1 MPQITVNTGMDTKP
15 VWNGIRDMNKALHSL
30 RSYVSQAGKEM
41 NASVVGYAR
50 AMRANADASR
60 EVDARVRE
68 LEAEW
73 KRLND
78 EAEKLADLKIDTKEY
93 ADLNKEIDGATKK
106 LQRLQETQQRLRDL
120 GKDAV
125 PTQEYAQVLKNIE
138 KVGKQGKDL
147 RAEYDKQ
154 DNALQATIQQR
165 KDLETQRN
173 GQLSIR
179 EIKRLD
185 AEIANADAQIIKYDQ
200 SLDKMHDTLVD
211 LMKQYKSLTAQKKQL
226 EATGGDI
233 LETNA
238 MRSNQYDIKKTTESL
253 KDLQLQKKQ
262 MEQDGT
268 AFVYGD
274 ETKEFADLVKRG
286 EEVSKEAREI
296 TQKAQETTKPLHI
309 KEWEQMPTMTH
320 AIAEGFAR
328 VQYAGQMAGH
338 AIAHPLEAL
347 NRLLPIGLS
356 GLGQLAQKALDVA
369 ASFAKMAVSK
379 VASALRGVAS
389 AAINA
394 AAGFARMVGSSV
406 VSFIRKI
413 GETAKNAAVNL
424 AKLVG
429 RALLNGLKK
438 LGSYAANASRGIL
451 GLGNSARK
459 SNKGLNASFK
469 TILRYAFGVRSMFF
483 LVKRLRSTITEALG
497 NIARIDK
504 PTNKALSSMTTAL
517 NQVKNSLGSAF
528 QPIVTAVAPYVTQL
542 LNLLSSAITKIAE
555 FFAVLTGQ
563 DYVIQATAVQKDY
576 AQSLDKTKKSSK
588 AATKEIKNQLAAF
601 DHLNILSAPAD
612 NGSDSGS
619 STEVDPS
626 KMFKKVSAA
635 SFITDFMREL
645 KAAIEAG
652 DFFGVGT
659 IIAGKLNEAFAK
671 IQSLIKLDNVGDVV
685 TRYVDTV
692 ADIFNGLIDPDKG
705 VDFNLIGTTVAEGA
719 NTVVNALNRLADDIH
734 WGDIGVAIA
743 SGLNGMIER
752 FNFKYAGNLLA
763 KRVNIIADT
772 LYNFFKNFKW
782 AQAAYEFVSG
792 LNEWIGNIKWGY
804 IGKTIAKG
812 MEGALEWLKTAVAE
826 FEWGDTGDNFAT
838 MLNEFFANED
848 LWKDAGETI
857 DTTIKGLA
865 DFGTKFLEAFNA
877 TQVAIDIK
885 TALMKIKWGEIAE
898 SVWENAKL
906 AFQKAGTFLD
916 VLFDD
921 SIDYGKL
928 NRSATDVNSA
938 IYEKMLAKSGSSN
951 ESWASRLGR
960 NISSALTSIFKNK
973 TLFETV
979 GSAFNQML
987 IDVLKFGQGF
997 IDGFK
1002 ADEAADAIK
1011 AALGEI
1017 KWQQIATEAWAT
1029 IKKFFSKA
1037 GSFVDALFT
1046 EDIDY
1051 TRMQI
1056 DPAYAK
1062 KVTDYNSK
1070 SLGGRMGQ
1078 KLAEAINA
1086 GIKTLPVADIS
1097 GAITQALKG
1106 IFDFAGALVSN
1117 FDADEFRTKLE
1128 GVLKGVDWD
1137 DIATRVWLWFKEAAY
1152 KLVKSIPLL
1161 GELISNFE
1169 STSQADEFASWLNN
1183 SLGSAFEEI
1192 ASFGNVKGGLVG
1204 DNFYDGFRKSIIENG
1219 RIKDEF
1225 RQNLEGIFTE
1235 SELAA
1240 IENGTMT
1247 TTQFY
1252 NALLVTGLDSQGFIS
1267 KRFDDIINSIL
1278 GTTSGL
1284 GRTAVESGA
1293 AISDNLFSSY
1303 ILQSLLNQPD
1313 AESAVQGTFNE
1324 IWSALDANG
1333 QGEIIA
1339 LDYFNSFMGVARDSS
1354 GNFTPEFKAIIESMF
1369 GSVEAFEQSGA
1380 TAKEFLEGLVQG
1392 MWDSSGTTSINIAR
1406 VVDWLFSDTNT
1417 KLVLRAEDQGENYIN
1432 ALSTGAENGKEQA
1445 KKGLGAAVNYLL
1457 EYVEDKELE
1466 QGSPSKRAMRS
1477 GKWYM
1482 QGLAEGV
1489 EGEKG
1494 NAQTRIGNAFAEVVD
1509 FNDAAHSIT
1518 TIAINCMNN
1527 LKTTFELG
1535 MQAVAKLNEDQWNH
1549 IEEKAKAKLSNINTD
1564 THTEMK
1570 NVKTAFLQTFNSIK
1584 TSNNQGLSEILSSIM
1599 RTMGQITSTVTTQ
1612 TNTANMVVS
1621 GNFASIRNNIISNL
1635 YNAMNQ
1641 ANGIRWS
1648 DVGVGIINGIQ
1659 AGLNN
1664 GWRWLRDSV
1673 ANLAS
1678 ALLTTAKNAL
1688 GIHSPSRLFRDEVGR
1703 MVGLGMAEGIGDAEP
1718 FILGNIEGMGDA
1730 MADKMSAIANSV
1742 AFRTPAMALGN
1753 VMPYNISAIVNADSQ
1768 SDALVGALTASND
1781 DLSSVIMQ
1789 VVNNATSAIVGAIQ
1803 RYGAGT
1809 GGNTKNLTDS
1819 IIDDINRRAKAQGH
1833 SPIII

>member
-15 VWNGIRDMNKALHSL
+15 VWNGVRDMNKALRSL

-60 EVDARVRE
+60 EVDERVRE
-68 LEAEW
+68 LNGEYSE
-73 KRLND
+73 LVQQID
-78 EAEKLADLKIDTKEY
+78 ELANTQIDTKEY
-93 ADLNKEIDGATKK
+93 ADLKKEIVAAQEGLTK
-106 LQRLQETQQRLRDL
+106 L
-120 GKDAV
+120 
-125 PTQEYAQVLKNIE
+125 I
-138 KVGKQGKDL
+138 
-147 RAEYDKQ
+147 DKQ
-154 DNALQATIQQR
+154 
-165 KDLETQRN
+165 
-173 GQLSIR
+173 
-179 EIKRLD
+179 
-185 AEIANADAQIIKYDQ
+185 
-200 SLDKMHDTLVD
+200 
-211 LMKQYKSLTAQKKQL
+211 KQ
-226 EATGGDI
+226 
-233 LETNA
+233 
-238 MRSNQYDIKKTTESL
+238 L
-253 KDLQLQKKQ
+253 KDLGRDTAPTKEFKDNQSQLSSLYKKRMKLDEDYNNANKQ
-262 MEQDGT
+262 MASANDVYQDKLRQLNSEIARKNQLIDKRDLAYENKDFSGVKDLDKQINASSRKITQYRRELSASERNVDKYAEKMGMIEEKAIQTSEAISRIEAEQERLKKTGSDTQDSEAMRKTKYEAQELTEKLVKLQQQKEAMEKAGT
-268 AFVYGD
+268 ATINGK
-274 ETKEFADLVKRG
+274 ETKEYGDVLKKAA
-286 EEVSKEAREI
+286 ETEKELQEI
-296 TQKAQETTKPLHI
+296 VGKAQKDTKPLHI
-309 KEWEQMPTMTH
+309 KEWEQMPTITH
-320 AIAEGFAR
+320 SIAEGFAR

-424 AKLVG
+424 AQLVG
-429 RALLNGLKK
+429 RTFLSGLKK
-438 LGSYAANASRGIL
+438 LGLYAANASRGIL

-563 DYVIQATAVQKDY
+563 DYVIQATAVQEDY
-576 AQSLDKTKKSSK
+576 AKSLDKTKKSSK
-588 AATKEIKNQLAAF
+588 AATKEVKNQLAAF

-612 NGSDSGS
+612 NGSNSGS
-619 STEVDPS
+619 DTDVDPS

-671 IQSLIKLDNVGDVV
+671 IQSLIKWDTVGDVV

-692 ADIFNGLIDPDKG
+692 ANIFNGLIDPDKG

-734 WGDIGVAIA
+734 WGDIGLAIA

-752 FNFKYAGNLLA
+752 FNFKYAGSLLA

-772 LYNFFKNFKW
+772 LYNFFENFKW

-804 IGKTIAKG
+804 IGKTIASG
-812 MEGALEWLKTAVAE
+812 MEGALEFIKTAVIN
-826 FEWGDTGDNFAT
+826 FKWGATGVKFAV
-838 MLNEFFANED
+838 MLNNFFKNEN
-848 LWKDAGETI
+848 LWKYAGMAI
-857 DTTIKGLA
+857 DGAIKGLA
-865 DFGTKFLEAFNA
+865 DFGTKFLNAFNA

-885 TALMKIKWGEIAE
+885 TALGKIKWREIAE
-898 SVWENAKL
+898 NVWETAKL
-906 AFQKAGTFLD
+906 AFRKAGTFLD

-938 IYEKMLAKSGSSN
+938 IYEKMLAKNGSNN
-951 ESWASRLGR
+951 ESWAARLGR

-979 GSAFNQML
+979 GTTFNQML

-1029 IKKFFSKA
+1029 IKKFFAKA
-1037 GSFVDALFT
+1037 GSFVDALFA
-1046 EDIDY
+1046 EDVDY

-1062 KVTDYNSK
+1062 KIADYNSK
-1070 SLGGRMGQ
+1070 SLGGKMGQ
-1078 KLAEAINA
+1078 KLASAINA
-1086 GIKTLPVADIS
+1086 GIKALPTADI
-1097 GAITQALKG
+1097 GDAIETALNG
-1106 IFDFAGALVSN
+1106 VIDFGTALVEN
-1117 FDADEFRTKLE
+1117 FDAATFTDKVFEVLESVPWLKIAGRMVQLLIESLGQLDEVMHQAVYRLFGFTEDESIEAEIQRWASELWASGAYATYAEAEADAKKIL
-1128 GVLKGVDWD
+1128 GIVDD
-1137 DIATRVWLWFKEAAY
+1137 TAHEAIQISADGATEAA
-1152 KLVKSIPLL
+1152 S
-1161 GELISNFE
+1161 GSM
-1169 STSQADEFASWLNN
+1169 STFILETLARKGDAENA
-1183 SLGSAFEEI
+1183 
-1192 ASFGNVKGGLVG
+1192 VKG
-1204 DNFYDGFRKSIIENG
+1204 
-1219 RIKDEF
+1219 
-1225 RQNLEGIFTE
+1225 T
-1235 SELAA
+1235 
-1240 IENGTMT
+1240 
-1247 TTQFY
+1247 
-1252 NALLVTGLDSQGFIS
+1252 
-1267 KRFDDIINSIL
+1267 FD
-1278 GTTSGL
+1278 
-1284 GRTAVESGA
+1284 
-1293 AISDNLFSSY
+1293 
-1303 ILQSLLNQPD
+1303 
-1313 AESAVQGTFNE
+1313 E
-1324 IWSALDANG
+1324 IWNALDANG

-1354 GNFTPEFKAIIESMF
+1354 GNYTPEFKAIIESMF
-1369 GSVEAFEQSGA
+1369 GSVEAFEKSGV

-1392 MWDSSGTTSINIAR
+1392 MWDSSGTTSINITR
-1406 VVDWLFSDTNT
+1406 VVDWLFSDTDS
-1417 KLVLRAEDQGENYIN
+1417 KLILRAEGQGENYIN

-1457 EYVEDKELE
+1457 EYVENEELE

-1477 GKWYM
+1477 GKWY
-1482 QGLAEGV
+1482 V
-1489 EGEKG
+1489 EGFAKGAEEEKNDTQSRVSSVFG
-1494 NAQTRIGNAFAEVVD
+1494 DIVDIGSHMYKIANTVNTGMIAVKNLFESNGADIESVVGEMWDNIAEKAK
-1509 FNDAAHSIT
+1509 NKLQNIRTDAHKE
-1518 TIAINCMNN
+1518 
-1527 LKTTFELG
+1527 LKDVKTTFV
-1535 MQAVAKLNEDQWNH
+1535 QN
-1549 IEEKAKAKLSNINTD
+1549 
-1564 THTEMK
+1564 
-1570 NVKTAFLQTFNSIK
+1570 FNSIK
-1584 TSNNQGLSEILSSIM
+1584 TSNNQGLTDIHSAVT
-1599 RTMGQITSTVTTQ
+1599 RTMSQIISTVTGQ
-1612 TNTANMVVS
+1612 TNNANMIVS
-1621 GNFASIRNNIISNL
+1621 NNFASIRNNIVSNL

-1648 DVGVGIINGIQ
+1648 DVGMGIINGIQ

-1703 MVGLGMAEGIGDAEP
+1703 MVGLGMAEGIDDAEP
-1718 FILGNIEGMGDA
+1718 FILGNIEGIGDA

-1753 VMPYNISAIVNADSQ
+1753 VMPYNISAIVSADSQ

-1803 RYGAGT
+1803 RYGAGN
-1809 GGNTKNLTDS
+1809 GGNTRNLTDT